1 MGTPSRIILNDL
13 GVGKHISE
21 RKRRGGEEGGER
33 ERIGEGER
41 GGRREREGVKG
52 REGERRAAWGPLV
65 GWGRFGSRAAGRP
78 W

>member
-41 GGRREREGVKG
+41 GGGG
-52 REGERRAAWGPLV
+52 RDEKALASMSEAGPDHCSSTLKQ
-65 GWGRFGSRAAGRP
+65 FINNL
-78 W
+78 